1 MARLL
6 ETRQVQVC
14 EYRLEQGKSAVE
26 YEARLA
32 LSSPDELIVIVRNI
46 SDHKRLEEQLRQSQ
60 KLEAIGRL
68 AGGLAHDFN
77 NLLTVVQGNAH
88 LIIEE
93 FGNNESALEFAQQIS
108 AAATRGADLVRQLLA
123 FGRKQ
128 VLQPRVLSLN
138 TVVSSVH
145 SLLPRL
151 LGEDIMLELDLA
163 PDLGLVK
170 ADPNQLEQVFVSLA
184 AFAKARM
191 PTGGRLHVHTGNAVA
206 GRDYDKELTGLDSKP
221 LVQLVLDD
229 TGTPLDDNTRANVFE
244 PFFGNLGAAHT
255 GLGLASVYGIITQ
268 SGGAIRIIDAPSGGA
283 RFQILLPRVDAS

>member
-14 EYRLEQGKSAVE
+14 EYRLEQGKSGVD

-93 FGNNESALEFAQQIS
+93 FGNNENALEFAQQIN

-138 TVVSSVH
+138 TIVSSVH

-151 LGEDIMLELDLA
+151 LGEDILLELDLA

-170 ADPNQLEQVFVSLA
+170 ADPGQLEQVFVSLA

-191 PTGGRLHVHTGNAVA
+191 PTGGRLQVRTGNAVA
-206 GRDYDKELTGLDSKP
+206 GKDYDRELTGLDSRR

-283 RFQILLPRVDAS
+283 RFQILLPRVEAS